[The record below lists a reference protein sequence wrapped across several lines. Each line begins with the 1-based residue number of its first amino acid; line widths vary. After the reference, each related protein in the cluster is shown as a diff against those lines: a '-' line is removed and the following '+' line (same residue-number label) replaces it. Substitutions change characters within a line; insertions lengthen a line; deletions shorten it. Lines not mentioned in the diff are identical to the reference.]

1 MQGPTFFDMI
11 DRATIA
17 YFLLAGLIGTIAVI
31 GGRSIKAYRLEMKRR
46 AGTGPRSQFE
56 KRRR

>member
-1 MQGPTFFDMI
+1 M

-17 YFLLAGLIGTIAVI
+17 YFLLAGLVGAIAVI
-31 GGRSIKAYRLEMKRR
+31 GGRSVKAYRLEMKRR